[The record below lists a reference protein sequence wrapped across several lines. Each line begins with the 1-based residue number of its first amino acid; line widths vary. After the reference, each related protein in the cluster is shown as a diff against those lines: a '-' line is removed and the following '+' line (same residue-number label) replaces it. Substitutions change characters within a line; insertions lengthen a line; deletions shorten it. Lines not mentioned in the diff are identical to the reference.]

1 MDYSLPD
8 FQRIWSNFLAGLP
21 LFFSLPGRKGVD
33 TLGEL
38 RASYTLRHPVHV
50 KIDCGFGNWVYSS
63 APTITQKRS
72 KKDVVAVAR
81 ISDHSALPSSARS
94 EASISF
100 QIQCCKIWKGRRS
113 CARFYNLKSPWTH
126 SSFDMQNIPA
136 YRWPPTHRLLAARFL
151 ANLEQLQNR
160 DFSNSKRSKPT
171 RVLTRTKSD

>member
-1 MDYSLPD
+1 MGYSLPD
-8 FQRIWSNFLAGLP
+8 FQLIWSNFKIEIFQLQTALNPYEFWRASFYPTSDDHLPIGNSLPDFQPNRSNFLAGLP

-33 TLGEL
+33 TLGGL

-113 CARFYNLKSPWTH
+113 CCEF
-126 SSFDMQNIPA
+126 F
-136 YRWPPTHRLLAARFL
+136 
-151 ANLEQLQNR
+151 QLQIALN
-160 DFSNSKRSKPT
+160 P
-171 RVLTRTKSD
+171 